1 MIRGSL
7 HGAAGFPVALFLSV
21 ASWLPG
27 GSQAKRGPASQARFN
42 ASRFPDLCQAI
53 AARRLPLGFMLA
65 GCRLHGAGLP
75 RRVNASRF
83 PDLCQAVAARR
94 AQASTKDTG
103 HSLNLARSESELIRN
118 CRRHPAGNRALFVTQ
133 RKRFMTLK
141 VTQES
146 AKGRRNYTG
155 TVTRGKHKG
164 ETVTANVPDCGYGWK
179 LFWDKVETHFGQKC
193 YTA

>member
-1 MIRGSL
+1 MRRVSL
-7 HGAAGFPVALFLSV
+7 IYVRR
-21 ASWLPG
+21 LPQG
-27 GSQAKRGPASQARFN
+27 
-42 ASRFPDLCQAI
+42 I
-53 AARRLPLGFMLA
+53 ARRLPLGFTLA